1 VAEAD
6 VAIIGA
12 GIGGLAAA
20 AQLAR
25 RGLAV
30 RVYERNPLVGGK
42 MNLVT
47 ANGYQFDTGP
57 SLITMPQ
64 VLARHFAECG
74 RRLEDYLTLSPL
86 TPLCRYFWPDG
97 KRLDA
102 SSDMATMVAGLA
114 QLDPAD
120 AAAYPRFIA
129 HARQLYRRTA
139 ATFIFGSLE
148 PGDLLR
154 ALLRAPLDP
163 LRIDPFRTMHQ
174 AVSSF
179 FRDQRVRQLF
189 DRYATYNGSSPYL
202 APATLCVIPYVEYRF
217 GGWYPQGGVYQ
228 IAKAMARLAEEMGAE
243 ICVNTEVAEVIVAHG
258 RAGGVRLAD
267 GGATRA
273 RAVLS
278 NVDVLHSYSQLL
290 PPGVKWRYDAQRLA
304 SIEPSCS
311 GFVILLG
318 VRRQFPQLAHHNI
331 FFSRDYRAE
340 FDAIFERKQPAPEPT
355 IYLAATSKS
364 DPTQAP
370 PACENIFVLVNA
382 PYISEQTAAGWWD
395 EYKQAYRNL
404 ILARLREFG
413 IELEAE
419 IEYEQIITPADL
431 AARYGA
437 WRGAIYGLSSNQRM
451 AAFMRPPIRAREV
464 KRLYFAGGSTHPGG
478 GVPLVTLSGRLAAR
492 LIAADLAKGRTGSYN
507 IS

>member
-1 VAEAD
+1 MGKLD

-25 RGLAV
+25 RGLRV

-42 MNLVT
+42 MNRVE

-64 VLARHFAECG
+64 ALGRHFAKCG
-74 RRLEDYLTLSPL
+74 RRLEDYLTLTPL
-86 TPLCRYFWPDG
+86 EPLCRYFWPDG
-97 KRLDA
+97 AMLDA
-102 SSDMATMVAGLA
+102 SSDMTTMQTALA
-114 QLDPAD
+114 ALDPA
-120 AAAYPRFIA
+120 AASAYPRFIA
-129 HARQLYRRTA
+129 HARNIYRRTA
-139 ATFIFGSLE
+139 PTFIFGSLE

-179 FRDQRVRQLF
+179 FPDPRVQQLF
-189 DRYATYNGSSPYL
+189 DRYATYNGSSPYQ
-202 APATLCVIPYVEYRF
+202 APATLVVIPYVEYKF

-228 IAKAMARLAEEMGAE
+228 IARAMAALAEEMGAE
-243 ICVNTEVAEVIVAHG
+243 ICVNSEVAEIIVTQG
-258 RAGGVRLAD
+258 RAGGLQLTD
-267 GGATRA
+267 GSHVTA

-278 NVDVLHSYSQLL
+278 NVDVLHSYSTLI
-290 PPGVKWRYDAQRLA
+290 PPGAKRRYDARRLA

-311 GFVILLG
+311 GFVMLLG
-318 VRRQFPQLAHHNI
+318 IRRLFPQLAHHNI

-340 FDAIFERKQPAPEPT
+340 FTALFERKLPADEPT

-370 PACENIFVLVNA
+370 PGCENIFVLVNA
-382 PYISEQTAAGWWD
+382 PYLSKETAGDWWN
-395 EYKQAYRNL
+395 EHKQAYRNL
-404 ILARLREFG
+404 ILARLHEFG
-413 IELEAE
+413 IDLTSDVT
-419 IEYEQIITPADL
+419 YEQIITPADL
-431 AARYGA
+431 EASYGA
-437 WRGAIYGLSSNQRM
+437 WRGAIYGLSSNARM
-451 AAFMRPPIRAREV
+451 AAFLRPPIRARDI

-478 GVPLVTLSGRLAAR
+478 GVPLVTLSGQLAAR
-492 LIAADLAKGRTGSYN
+492 LIAADLAR
-507 IS
+507 